1 MGLKDSE
8 KMTEWDLMAELKHIK
23 KAAEEEYFRKL
34 EFWSTWENL
43 EFIIWIIFGVEGWE
57 IKSDLTTN

>member
-43 EFIIWIIFGVEGWE
+43 
-57 IKSDLTTN
+57 